1 MRRWR
6 KKLRPIPIM
15 DLKERHKILFRLLA
29 LLAILFINSFFIH
42 GDFNFLKKN
51 DSIPPLRK
59 FDYIPDPEISA
70 SSTLVVRFATNE
82 ILYQKNA
89 DEKRAIASLTKL
101 MTGVLFLERTDP
113 LTLIAFGEDVKKLND
128 LTAKKSEVPAGEI
141 IKAEDVAKLLLVES
155 DNDAAFAIA
164 EASSSVTDFVNL
176 MNQKAVAIGMQQTHF
191 ANPAGIDNPENYST
205 AADLQKLIRYIY
217 EKHNELWS
225 ITRIVAG
232 EIIGVSGKQYH
243 FSTTNQLLKE
253 MPDKIYGGKT
263 GMTDEAQGALIL
275 LYQPM
280 PHEIISIVILGSRD
294 RFQDARNI
302 IQWLHA
308 AFVWPQPKSK

>member
-1 MRRWR
+1 M
-6 KKLRPIPIM
+6 
-15 DLKERHKILFRLLA
+15 ERHKIFFQLFVLLA
-29 LLAILFINSFFIH
+29 ALFINSFFFR

-51 DSIPPLRK
+51 VSVPPLK
-59 FDYIPDPEISA
+59 KNDYIPEPSVSA
-70 SSTLVVRFATNE
+70 SSTLVVRLNTGEA
-82 ILYQKNA
+82 LYQKNA

-101 MTGVLFLERTDP
+101 MTGALLFEQTDP
-113 LTLIAFGEDVKKLND
+113 LALITFDEDTKKLSD
-128 LTAKKSEVPAGEI
+128 PTAKKSEVPVGET
-141 IKAEDVAKLLLVES
+141 IKWEDAAKLLLVES

-164 EASSSVTDFVNL
+164 EASSSVADFVRA
-176 MNQKAVAIGMQQTHF
+176 MNQKAAEIGMPQTHF
-191 ANPAGIDNPENYST
+191 ANPAGIDDSKNYST

-217 EKHNELWS
+217 EKHNELWG
-225 ITRIVAG
+225 ITRTVAG
-232 EIIGVSGKQYH
+232 EIISVSGKEYH
-243 FSTTNQLLKE
+243 FASTNQLLKE

-280 PHEIISIVILGSRD
+280 PRETVSIIILGSRD

-302 IQWLHA
+302 MQWLNA